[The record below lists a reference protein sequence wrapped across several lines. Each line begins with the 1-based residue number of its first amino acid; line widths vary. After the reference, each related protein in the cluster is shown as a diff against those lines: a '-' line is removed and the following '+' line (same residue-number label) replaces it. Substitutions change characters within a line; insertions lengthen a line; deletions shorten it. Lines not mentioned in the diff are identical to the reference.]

1 MILQK
6 HIVFTFLLGHIHN
19 FSILRSKKY
28 FWDLFFLKIKI
39 VPKTETE
46 KYILEKDVNMY
57 LIFFSQVNATHLRT
71 LLLTVKNK
79 ETFLFNQ
86 IKMFTK
92 EQKEK
97 TDSDLN

>member
-57 LIFFSQVNATHLRT
+57 LIFFFSSECNT
-71 LLLTVKNK
+71 LAYTSPSSEEQRNVFIQPDKNVHK
-79 ETFLFNQ
+79 GTEREDGQ
-86 IKMFTK
+86 
-92 EQKEK
+92 
-97 TDSDLN
+97 